1 MKKIKIKKLPFILF
15 IGILSILGFKGLTTQ
30 ESKSIVFEKKEE
42 KIFTPLSLFK
52 NPYTLLNTWDTVPY
66 PLSSYSAKE
75 IEIQKELNAKEKAII
90 VYSPL
95 GKEREWIEV
104 DYDTITPYTWKWV
117 SFDLPKRDGTLTKIS
132 LRRPNWWISNMKA
145 DKLGNKVH
153 LDMPEL
159 GAAGQATV
167 TKISPN
173 HLDTR
178 LWNENRQGDYVSR
191 PITGKFEHESNE
203 VYYLSFEG
211 NPAPLG
217 VTGNHPIWSI
227 DRNGWAEAGNLQVG
241 EKVKTQT
248 GTSKLTQ
255 KQVVKGKQKVY
266 NLEVYQ
272 DHNYLVSVDRILVH
286 NHYIRNKALAGK
298 KHPVTDVPF
307 DSDGF
312 PDFSDWLYGGGTND
326 VRINPTNSR
335 GGDFAAANK
344 AAGYSSTPKGYTWHH
359 HQEYG
364 RMQLV
369 DEPVHTKTGHTGGFS
384 LW

>member
-178 LWNENRQGDYVSR
+178 LW
-191 PITGKFEHESNE
+191 
-203 VYYLSFEG
+203 
-211 NPAPLG
+211 
-217 VTGNHPIWSI
+217 
-227 DRNGWAEAGNLQVG
+227 
-241 EKVKTQT
+241 
-248 GTSKLTQ
+248 
-255 KQVVKGKQKVY
+255 
-266 NLEVYQ
+266 
-272 DHNYLVSVDRILVH
+272 
-286 NHYIRNKALAGK
+286 
-298 KHPVTDVPF
+298 
-307 DSDGF
+307 
-312 PDFSDWLYGGGTND
+312 
-326 VRINPTNSR
+326 
-335 GGDFAAANK
+335 
-344 AAGYSSTPKGYTWHH
+344 
-359 HQEYG
+359 
-364 RMQLV
+364 
-369 DEPVHTKTGHTGGFS
+369 
-384 LW
+384 